1 MHACHPT
8 ALGAPIAPWRIEN
21 VLGVH
26 GFHMTFLINA
36 LPSKHPLLASIL
48 FCDVQMAAHLRSKVT
63 LLSTTMQPTG
73 IPPRVGLHLQL
84 ETNLEAIRAL
94 PNEVREGVAKL
105 LEDKVVTAG
114 NITQSLLEEFLK
126 KSVNDVLATT
136 QPLNTVTIPA
146 VSDNSP
152 VHPVHFWGGRWHLLP
167 EDFELPSV
175 DVANGWHL
183 WWCGSQGRGVPA
195 LFKLHSRDLTRKHAK
210 ILCEW
215 SFAVGELQHCY
226 KTALGDNIPGP
237 YTSPTIIAAFSTIT
251 ENLPLSWDRTQ
262 LGRQRRLSQ
271 MKMVTFALCLG
282 MRSTKNYIFKFDSRT
297 ARMGKTLVTKDDN
310 GDYRCPKCDAKYNEN
325 QKDALR
331 MHCTRHHP
339 GESVVFKATRSAA
352 EKQAM
357 PRERKLKWKA
367 KQTAKSPVKAPREL
381 FTLRDAK
388 KRGVYGAQKPIV
400 YTAESTIPN
409 AGIGV
414 FASQTLLQG
423 DIVPVYEGDL
433 VEELPFNI
441 TYVRQFHANDKT
453 WWVDGLRVLE
463 EGKGVGS
470 FVNRQSCQLG
480 FHKNCEYFQQGR
492 TLCIQVT
499 KTIKTNKE
507 LFAVYGKRYRL

>member
-1 MHACHPT
+1 
-8 ALGAPIAPWRIEN
+8 
-21 VLGVH
+21 
-26 GFHMTFLINA
+26 MTFLINA

-105 LEDKVVTAG
+105 LEDKGVTAG

-146 VSDNSP
+146 VSDNLP

-175 DVANGWHL
+175 DVATGWHL

-271 MKMVTFALCLG
+271 MKM
-282 MRSTKNYIFKFDSRT
+282 
-297 ARMGKTLVTKDDN
+297 DDN

-331 MHCTRHHP
+331 MHCARQHS

-357 PRERKLKWKA
+357 PRERKLKWEA

-463 EGKGVGS
+463 EGKAS
-470 FVNRQSCQLG
+470 DL
-480 FHKNCEYFQQGR
+480 
-492 TLCIQVT
+492 T